1 MKVDFKKLP
10 KSEME
15 ISFEIPWEEFKP
27 YVNKAYSILGKDV
40 AIKGFRKGNVPQD
53 ILEKEIGQDKI
64 LEQAA
69 DLIVKDKYP
78 QVIYRENIEPISH
91 PDVSI
96 IKLAKNNPF
105 EFKVKVSILPDIIL
119 PDYKV
124 IASKTE
130 KKEISVTDKDINDAL
145 KWVQQSRAI
154 FTVLDREAKK
164 DDFIEIEYQ
173 SPQIESNKAF
183 NDKFLLGKAKFAPG
197 FEENLEGMKKDEQK
211 EFNIVFP
218 KEHDNKMLAGKD
230 IAFKVTMKS
239 VQKMELPELNDE
251 FASRLGKFKDLE
263 SLKNNIKENLKKEK
277 ELEQKQRIRNEILEK
292 IAQNSKCEMPENL
305 IENEKNNLLEDL
317 KQRVDQGIKIP
328 FEEYLKQ
335 IKKTEKEIKDSF
347 TDSAEKRV
355 KNFLALREIGK
366 KEEIKVSKEEIEKEA
381 NKTLKNYPNKDDV
394 KKIDIGRLK
403 DYTES
408 AMYNQK
414 VFERLES
421 FIK

>member
-27 YVNKAYSILGKDV
+27 YVDKAYSILGKDV
-40 AIKGFRKGNVPQD
+40 ATDGFRKGNVPQD
-53 ILEKEIGQDKI
+53 ILEKEIGIGKI

-69 DLIVKDKYP
+69 DLAAKDKYP
-78 QVIYRENIEPISH
+78 QAIYREEIEPISQ
-91 PDVSI
+91 PEVSV
-96 IKLAKNNPF
+96 IKLAENNPF
-105 EFKVKVSILPDIIL
+105 EFKVKISVLPDITL
-119 PDYKV
+119 PDYKA
-124 IASKTE
+124 IASEIE
-130 KKEISVTDKDINDAL
+130 KKEISIIDKDIDDAL
-145 KWVQQSRAI
+145 KWVQQSRAV
-154 FTVLDREAKK
+154 FTPLDRGAEKN
-164 DDFIEIEYQ
+164 DFIEIEYQ
-173 SPQIESNKAF
+173 SPQIENNKIF

-197 FEENLEGMKKDEQK
+197 FEKNLEGMGKEKQK

-218 KEHDNKMLAGKD
+218 KEHNNKMLAGKD

-251 FASRLGKFKDLE
+251 FASKLGDFKDLA
-263 SLKNNIKENLKKEK
+263 SLKSNIRENLKKEK
-277 ELEQKQRIRNEILEK
+277 ELEQKQKIRNEILEK
-292 IAQNSKCEMPENL
+292 IAQDSKCEMPENL
-305 IENEKNNLLEDL
+305 VDNEKNNLLEDL

-347 TDSAEKRV
+347 ADTAQKRV

-366 KEEIKVSKEEIEKEA
+366 KEEIKVSKQEIEEET
-381 NKTLKNYPNKDDV
+381 NKTLKNYPNKEDA
-394 KKIDIGRLK
+394 KKIDVERLR

-408 AMYNQK
+408 AMYNEK
-414 VFERLES
+414 VFNKLES

>member
-347 TDSAEKRV
+347 ADSAEKRV